1 MDSLDGVRQSVSLP
15 DRGCWF
21 LNARK
26 PYAECPT
33 ICITARTDGVS
44 CSMQKRVIVFTQP
57 G

>member
-1 MDSLDGVRQSVSLP
+1 MDSLYGIRQSVSLP

-21 LNARK
+21 LNARM
-26 PYAECPT
+26 PHAECPT